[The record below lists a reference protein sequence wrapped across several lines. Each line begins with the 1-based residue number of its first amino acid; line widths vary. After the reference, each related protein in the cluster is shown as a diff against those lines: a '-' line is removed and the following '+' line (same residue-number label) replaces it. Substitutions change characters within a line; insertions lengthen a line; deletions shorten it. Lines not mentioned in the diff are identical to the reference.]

1 MIAVPGVADVL
12 VPYQELLI
20 MERNRIGRFPKV
32 AGDRVLELDV
42 EELLNGVDL
51 EGVRRAPPEERRD
64 RAGIRVFCS
73 YSHKD
78 EVLRAEL
85 DTHLTLLQR
94 QSVIDLWHDR
104 RIPPGKEWEPQI
116 DEELDRADIILLLVS
131 SDFIASNYCYDIEV
145 KRAMARH
152 DAGEARVIPVVV
164 RDVDWHSAPF
174 AKCQALPKGAKPVAK
189 GGRGKHARDRLGG
202 TSLKG
207 SRRWQR
213 NSG

>member
-1 MIAVPGVADVL
+1 L
-12 VPYQELLI
+12 
-20 MERNRIGRFPKV
+20 
-32 AGDRVLELDV
+32 
-42 EELLNGVDL
+42 
-51 EGVRRAPPEERRD
+51 PEPHES
-64 RAGIRVFCS
+64 AGIRVFCS

-131 SDFIASNYCYDIEV
+131 SDFIASNYCYAIEV

-174 AKCQALPKGAKPVAK
+174 AKCQALPKGGKPVAK
-189 GGRGKHARDRLGG
+189 GGRGKHARD
-202 TSLKG
+202 S
-207 SRRWQR
+207 SWR
-213 NSG
+213 NVAEGIERVANELRQAKATR